1 MNANALERVER
12 ARNMPLQLDTLQ
24 SQIQSANQKIAR
36 LEKEMAAMSKALKK
50 HLQQQPQQGQSLLSR
65 LLGQQ

>member
-1 MNANALERVER
+1 MNSGLERIQK
-12 ARNMPLQLDTLQ
+12 ARNLPNQIESLEQQLQA
-24 SQIQSANQKIAR
+24 ANQKIAR

-65 LLGQQ
+65 LLGRQ